1 MKFKI
6 LILLFLWI
14 LCCQLKAQEKQWN
27 PADYKG
33 LSFKEFVSAT
43 QALLK
48 IKVYYKEEWVKNLKM
63 GDYPGSFILPEVL
76 DNLFRGISI
85 YYFIDKSGNVVL
97 TKDFAV
103 KFLNKSVDK
112 EPNFIPP
119 SDYSVSGDNQ
129 QIAGNTWVE
138 IGNPA
143 EKNRPGNVILSGY
156 ISNRETK
163 EPVPGVTVFIKKLAV
178 GTISNEFGF
187 YTLTLPHGYHI
198 MQFSF
203 IGMKE
208 KTINLNL
215 YGAGEMNIEMNSVLI
230 PLKETVVSAQ
240 KNITLQRYEVGVEK
254 INMTSFR
261 LLPTSLGESDII
273 KNILLIPGVQS
284 VGEGSAGFNV
294 RGGTA
299 DQNLIL
305 LYGAPIYNSSHFFG
319 FFSSINTD
327 IIKNATLYKGG
338 IPSRYGG
345 RISSVL
351 DIASK
356 DGNRKEFAGT
366 AGISPITTYISIE
379 GPLVKDTLTAIL
391 TGRTTYSDWTFAL
404 IDDST
409 LQNSSASFYDLNG
422 RITYDLNKNNKI
434 DFSGYYSHDAFR
446 FNSDTTYKYNN
457 NIFALK
463 WRHFY
468 TSRFLSS
475 LSINNSFYNYDISSY
490 NVAAEAFLLSH
501 DVNSTGLKA
510 DFNWFPGRNEV
521 NFGLDL
527 TRYAISPG
535 RYLPASDSSLVAPR
549 TIEKERAWEGA
560 LYFESKLVLTD
571 YLSVNAGLRMS
582 AFYSFGP
589 QTVYVYD
596 PGFSKSR
603 STVTD
608 TLNFKSGEVT
618 SRYAGPEFRVSL
630 NFRLSEKSSFKINY
644 NRTRQYLHLLSN
656 SASISPTDTWKLC
669 DYHVKPQI
677 GDQIAAGFYEMMFN
691 NSIEASAELYYK
703 GIRNMVDFKGGT
715 NFLMEDNIEQE
726 IVNMKGNAYGL
737 ELALKKTEGK
747 IRYSIGYTYSRTF
760 IKSPV
765 TFREEIINSGQ
776 WFPANFDRPH
786 DLVVIFNYLFS
797 RRFSFSSNYIWS
809 MGRPITFPVAT
820 YTMYDNVLV
829 HYSDRNKY
837 RIPDYSRLDFSF
849 RLSGNLR
856 SHKIANPNWTFS
868 VYNLLGR
875 QNVYSIFFKKEG
887 DLYKGYKLSVFG
899 SAIPSV
905 TFSFDF

>member
-14 LCCQLKAQEKQWN
+14 LCCQLKAQENQWK

-48 IKVYYKEEWVKNLKM
+48 IRVYYKEEWVKDLKM
-63 GDYPGSFILPEVL
+63 GNYPGSFTLPEVL
-76 DNLFRGISI
+76 DNLFRGTSI

-112 EPNFIPP
+112 ESNFIAP

-129 QIAGNTWVE
+129 QMAGNTWVE

-208 KTINLNL
+208 KTINLNI

-327 IIKNATLYKGG
+327 IIKDATLYKGG

-356 DGNRKEFAGT
+356 NGNRKEFAGS

-379 GPLVKDTLTAIL
+379 GPLIKDTLTAIL

-404 IDDST
+404 IDDPT

-422 RITYDLNKNNKI
+422 KITYDLNKNNKI

-510 DFNWFPGRNEV
+510 DFNWFLGRNEV

-527 TRYAISPG
+527 TGYAITPG
-535 RYLPASDSSLVAPR
+535 RYLPASDSSLIAPR

-560 LYFESKLVLTD
+560 LYFEDKLVLTD

-589 QTVYVYD
+589 QTVFVYD

-618 SRYAGPEFRVSL
+618 NRYAGPEFRVSL
-630 NFRLSEKSSFKINY
+630 NFKLSEKSSFKINY

-677 GDQIAAGFYEMMFN
+677 GDQIAVGFYEMMFN
-691 NSIEASAELYYK
+691 NSIEASVELYYK

-726 IVNMKGNAYGL
+726 IVNIKGKAYGL

-760 IKSPV
+760 IKSPI
-765 TFREEIINSGQ
+765 TFQEEIINSGQ

-786 DLVVIFNYLFS
+786 DLVIIFNYLFS

-809 MGRPITFPVAT
+809 TGRPITFPVAT

-856 SHKIANPNWTFS
+856 SHKIAHPNWTFS

-875 QNVYSIFFKKEG
+875 QNVYSIYFKKEG